1 MKKIFVK
8 LVVVLFLVSSVF
20 SEVSFGV
27 RASAG
32 LSFWQLAD
40 DTKKALGTETANA
53 LAGVTG
59 VAASSSVED
68 KPVFTGGFSLWA
80 NYSFPSCPALG
91 IQGELGMLFNN
102 GIKLSIESKSSGAS
116 MTLTDNISYTTVEF
130 PVLITYTVNKGGFFE
145 FIPQAGLY
153 LSIPVGNIKQKINY
167 TCEFAGSKILDEDDT
182 SSDKIDNPFI
192 VGCVSGADFALNFTE
207 TSALMLN
214 LRYLVDFNMLKS
226 DNEKIARRT
235 VFLFS
240 AGYRFTLK

>member
-1 MKKIFVK
+1 MKKNFVK

-40 DTKKALGTETANA
+40 DTKKALGTEAANA

-102 GIKLSIESKSSGAS
+102 GIKLSI
-116 MTLTDNISYTTVEF
+116 
-130 PVLITYTVNKGGFFE
+130 
-145 FIPQAGLY
+145 LY

-167 TCEFAGSKILDEDDT
+167 IC
-182 SSDKIDNPFI
+182 
-192 VGCVSGADFALNFTE
+192 
-207 TSALMLN
+207 
-214 LRYLVDFNMLKS
+214 
-226 DNEKIARRT
+226 
-235 VFLFS
+235 
-240 AGYRFTLK
+240 